1 MLEPFMMGQKNPF
14 VWRQKKLNLTY
25 SNALLP
31 GLIYEVD
38 IVQMSGPI
46 FGPFFSRSNS
56 SAYCFLPS
64 LFLTYDP
71 SALLSPPYLCIPP
84 FLSFVSSTYY
94 SRPLVG
100 LLSNGG
106 CGSENCRDRSFNCSY
121 LPQHVSYHVFFLCPF
136 SEACELRTGF
146 YISLPPPFSS
156 KYHNTHPIWLDSV
169 SKASSSQASQASPL
183 RHTHTQ
189 RTQTTHKWSTPS
201 LSTGRRLSAKH

>member
-1 MLEPFMMGQKNPF
+1 MLEPFMMGQKKSIC
-14 VWRQKKLNLTY
+14 VETKKLNLTY

-46 FGPFFSRSNS
+46 FGPFSHVLTLLLIVSCPLCS
-56 SAYCFLPS
+56 S
-64 LFLTYDP
+64 LTIH
-71 SALLSPPYLCIPP
+71 LLSFHRPNLCIPP
-84 FLSFVSSTYY
+84 FLSFVSSTHY

-189 RTQTTHKWSTPS
+189 RTQTT
-201 LSTGRRLSAKH
+201 LSGQHPL